1 MKKTLVIGLLSAL
14 AASAVLAT
22 TVFACT
28 NFLGTFTVKGST
40 TGTGTVTATGTD
52 SCTWNTPPTPPSHC
66 SFKMA
71 QTLSGTTFA
80 PSGTGTF
87 DITWTVPTGGEA
99 EDLPTAYDVNFHG
112 GDAYDNFAVKW
123 KIDCMDG
130 SSGITKVGS
139 TVLSNSTGLLTGTT
153 HFSLPSGSTA
163 NAAGQESAVC
173 ISDSAAN
180 FGNEAPIAL
189 S

>member
-1 MKKTLVIGLLSAL
+1 MKKSLVIGLLSAL

-28 NFLGTFTVKGST
+28 NFVGQFTVTGS
-40 TGTGTVTATGTD
+40 GGGAVTATGNDTCR
-52 SCTWNTPPTPPSHC
+52 SYAPPQHCT
-66 SFKMA
+66 FKMS
-71 QTLSGTTFA
+71 QTLSGSTTA
-80 PSGTGTF
+80 LHGTGS
-87 DITWTVPTGGEA
+87 ITIGWTSTPTGITG
-99 EDLPTAYDVNFHG
+99 TYDVNVVG
-112 GDAYDNFAVKW
+112 GDAYNNNATPW
-123 KIDCMDG
+123 QIDCMDG
-130 SSGITKVGS
+130 SSGITKLGS
-139 TVLSNSTGLLTGTT
+139 TVLSSSGLSVTN
-153 HFSLPSGSTA
+153 FSLPSGSVA